1 MTGVCYLVAILSF
14 KNDTS
19 DNKWLGF
26 VFILKSACWSPF
38 IALEYYDTIFEHLY
52 WDVAFQ
58 IDKQPESSAVSTPDP
73 ISNYNKAP
81 SPTML
86 DLDAKDKSN
95 TSDNERLIDMIESN
109 EISPDLP

>member
-1 MTGVCYLVAILSF
+1 MLSYISLIMTGVCYLVAILSF
-14 KNDTS
+14 RNDTS

-58 IDKQPESSAVSTPDP
+58 IDKQPESSVVSTPETK
-73 ISNYNKAP
+73 SP
-81 SPTML
+81 STNATPT
-86 DLDAKDKSN
+86 DALLGPKILS
-95 TSDNERLIDMIESN
+95 S
-109 EISPDLP
+109 